1 MYLKSIVVN
10 GFKSFA
16 EKVNIDLSNKVNV
29 VVGPNGSG
37 KSNVVDAISW
47 VLGTQSPGTLRTN
60 KMEDVI
66 FAGTEK
72 LAEKGFAEVYLNFVV
87 DPEKFNGS
95 EEISIGRKLFRDGAS
110 EYFMNGLNC
119 RLLDIQEF
127 LSDLGIGKQQHT
139 IISQGQIAEILNSKP
154 EDHRVTIE
162 EAAGI
167 LPFKLKKDKALRR
180 IESGDKEIKR
190 AKDVLREINKQLKPL
205 KIQAEQAQAHETL
218 SKSLL
223 ENKTNINILKYKI
236 FNEKEVGIS
245 NELQT
250 TIEHLEEVNKSTDEA
265 KSLKTNLTSE
275 LGQGVSVSSLF
286 KDYSNKL
293 STKSEQVKSVAQIAT
308 ERLDN
313 LERESIREEKRL
325 IELQNKVLTNTLT
338 INDLSNKLISKKD
351 NLTNLNQNLE
361 YLNAQLNENNKNQ
374 SASLEV
380 NEAILEK
387 DLDYL
392 KGIISKL
399 EVNITDS
406 EHEYQK
412 WDKDKIVSSELLDS
426 HSSLISKKIIL
437 KSSFSKVRKNINSIF
452 DRELEVTRNNLDKI
466 KLEYKNNV
474 DILNSKVEQQES
486 ISNNSSYK
494 DELKIQEVSLR
505 QKLKQLEDEIT
516 SISNQLVSAA
526 EQIKFLTNENSDL
539 QLTIDEIHYAP
550 DHNYKT
556 DLENIIDKSTT
567 LISILNKSSE
577 SMLLQANVYEQKH
590 GNKNIKITE
599 LDNQIEN
606 LNKNYLSL
614 NEQKGNLSIK
624 KAEYSSEK
632 AHYYSTL
639 INMYG
644 VETEV
649 IDSFITSQHSQNE
662 IENEIRTIEQKLEN
676 IGVVNYLAKTDYE
689 QLDTRQQEISNSI
702 EDLTSSKK
710 ELLVHIK
717 EIEDE
722 IEFRIDSSF
731 NSISLHFT
739 EIFEQLFPGGK
750 GSLELTNKENLL
762 ETGIEINVQPKGK
775 KVKKLSLL
783 SGGERSLAAIAFL
796 FAIFKSFPS
805 PFYILDEVEAALD
818 DANLHRMINLLNY
831 VKDDAQFI
839 IVTHQ
844 QQTMHAGD
852 ILYGV
857 TMEPGSGSRIFIKTK
872 SEFESLIANEV
883 NKDEW
888 KWYKT
893 SKTCRRNC

>member
-16 EKVNIDLSNKVNV
+16 EKVNIELSNKVNV

-205 KIQAEQAQAHETL
+205 KIQAEQAQTHETL

-236 FNEKEVGIS
+236 FKEKETGINS
-245 NELQT
+245 ELQT
-250 TIEHLEEVNKSTDEA
+250 TIKDLEEVNKSTDEA

-313 LERESIREEKRL
+313 LERESIRQEKRL
-325 IELQNKVLTNTLT
+325 SDLQNKVLTNTLT

-361 YLNAQLNENNKNQ
+361 YLNVQLNENNKNQ

-392 KGIISKL
+392 KRIISKL
-399 EVNITDS
+399 EVNITDR
-406 EHEYQK
+406 ENEYQK

-437 KSSFSKVRKNINSIF
+437 KSSFSKVRKNITSIF

-494 DELKIQEVSLR
+494 DELKNQEVSLR
-505 QKLKQLEDEIT
+505 HNLKQLEDEIT
-516 SISNQLVSAA
+516 AISNQLVSAA

-556 DLENIIDKSTT
+556 ELENIIDKSTT

-590 GNKNIKITE
+590 GNKNIQITE

-606 LNKNYLSL
+606 LNKKYLSL

-649 IDSFITSQHSQNE
+649 IDSFISSQYSQNE

-689 QLDTRQQEISNSI
+689 QLDTRHQEISNSI

-775 KVKKLSLL
+775 KVKKLTLL

-872 SEFESLIANEV
+872 SEFENLIANEV
-883 NKDEW
+883 NKDE
-888 KWYKT
+888 
-893 SKTCRRNC
+893 

>member
-47 VLGTQSPGTLRTN
+47 VLGTQSPGALRTN

-72 LAEKGFAEVYLNFVV
+72 LSEKGFAEVYLNFVV

-95 EEISIGRKLFRDGAS
+95 EEISIGRKLYRDGAS

-180 IESGDKEIKR
+180 IESGEKEIKR

-205 KIQAEQAQAHETL
+205 KIQAEQAQEHESL
-218 SKSLL
+218 NASLL
-223 ENKTNINILKYKI
+223 E
-236 FNEKEVGIS
+236 S
-245 NELQT
+245 
-250 TIEHLEEVNKSTDEA
+250 
-265 KSLKTNLTSE
+265 KTNLNLLKYENFNTKENESINKLTTISEKLDDISKSSNEAKALKSNLTKE

-286 KDYSNKL
+286 KDHSNKL
-293 STKSEQVKSVAQIAT
+293 TTKSEQIKSVAQIAT

-313 LERESIREEKRL
+313 LNRETIREEKRL
-325 IELQNKVLTNTLT
+325 SDLQNKVLTNTLT
-338 INDLSNKLISKKD
+338 INDLSNKLILKK
-351 NLTNLNQNLE
+351 NSLTDLNKSLENLNKQI
-361 YLNAQLNENNKNQ
+361 NENNKNQ

-392 KGIISKL
+392 KGIVNKL
-399 EVNITDS
+399 ETNLITSEGDLNKWENDKNSTQESMDS
-406 EHEYQK
+406 FSK
-412 WDKDKIVSSELLDS
+412 
-426 HSSLISKKIIL
+426 LISKKILL
-437 KSSFSKVRKNINSIF
+437 KNSFSKVRKNINLIVN
-452 DRELEVTRNNLDKI
+452 REVDVTKENLDILKA
-466 KLEYKNNV
+466 EYKSNV
-474 DILNSKVEQQES
+474 DILNSKIEQQNI

-494 DELKIQEVSLR
+494 EELKNQEIILRKNLNSL
-505 QKLKQLEDEIT
+505 EEEIT
-516 SISNQLVSAA
+516 SRSNQLVSAA
-526 EQIKFLTNENSDL
+526 EQIKFLTNENSEL
-539 QLTIDEIHYAP
+539 QITIDEIHYAP
-550 DHNYKT
+550 NNDYKSE
-556 DLENIIDKSTT
+556 LESIISKSTA
-567 LISILNKSSE
+567 LIKVLNKSAH
-577 SMLLQANVYEQKH
+577 SMLLQADVYEQKH
-590 GNKNIKITE
+590 GNKNSRIIE
-599 LDNQIEN
+599 LDNEIEEY
-606 LNKNYLSL
+606 NKSYLLL
-614 NEQKGNLSIK
+614 NEEKGNISIK
-624 KAEYSSEK
+624 NAEYSSEK
-632 AHYYSTL
+632 AHYYSSL
-639 INMYG
+639 KNIYG
-644 VETEV
+644 VENND
-649 IDSFITSQHSQNE
+649 IDSFNSDLYSQDE
-662 IENEIRTIEQKLEN
+662 LENEIKIIENKLEN
-676 IGVVNYLAKTDYE
+676 IGVVNYLAKTDFE
-689 QLDTRQQEISNSI
+689 QLNTRHQDISVSI
-702 EDLTSSKK
+702 EDLTTSKK
-710 ELLVHIK
+710 ELLTHIK

-731 NSISLHFT
+731 NSISVHFG

-831 VKDDAQFI
+831 VRDDAQFI

-852 ILYGV
+852 VLYGV

-872 SEFESLIANEV
+872 SEFENLISNEGKK
-883 NKDEW
+883 NE
-888 KWYKT
+888 
-893 SKTCRRNC
+893 

>member
-16 EKVNIDLSNKVNV
+16 EKVNIELSNKVNV

-236 FNEKEVGIS
+236 FKEKETGIS
-245 NELQT
+245 SELQT
-250 TIEHLEEVNKSTDEA
+250 TIKDLEEVNKSTDEA

-313 LERESIREEKRL
+313 LERESIRQEKRL
-325 IELQNKVLTNTLT
+325 SDLQNKVLTNTLT

-361 YLNAQLNENNKNQ
+361 YLNVQLNENNKNQ

-392 KGIISKL
+392 KRIISKL
-399 EVNITDS
+399 EVNITDR
-406 EHEYQK
+406 ENEYQK

-437 KSSFSKVRKNINSIF
+437 KSSFSKVRKNISSIF

-494 DELKIQEVSLR
+494 DELKNQEVSLR
-505 QKLKQLEDEIT
+505 QNLKQLEDEIT

-556 DLENIIDKSTT
+556 ELENIIDKSTT

-649 IDSFITSQHSQNE
+649 IDSFISSQYSQNE

-689 QLDTRQQEISNSI
+689 QLDTRHQEISNSI

-883 NKDEW
+883 NKDE
-888 KWYKT
+888 
-893 SKTCRRNC
+893 

>member
-406 EHEYQK
+406 EYEYQK

-883 NKDEW
+883 NKDE
-888 KWYKT
+888 
-893 SKTCRRNC
+893 

>member
-154 EDHRVTIE
+154 EDHRITIE

-218 SKSLL
+218 SRSLL

-236 FNEKEVGIS
+236 FNEKETGIS
-245 NELQT
+245 NELKT
-250 TIEHLEEVNKSTDEA
+250 TIEQLEEVNKSTDEA

-338 INDLSNKLISKKD
+338 VNDLSNKLISKKD

-361 YLNAQLNENNKNQ
+361 YLNVQLNENNKNQ

-406 EHEYQK
+406 ENEFQK
-412 WDKDKIVSSELLDS
+412 WDKDKILNSELLDS

-437 KSSFSKVRKNINSIF
+437 KGSFSKIRKNITSIF
-452 DRELEVTRNNLDKI
+452 DREIEVTKKNLEKI

-474 DILNSKVEQQES
+474 DILNSKVEQQNS

-556 DLENIIDKSTT
+556 ELENIIDKSTT
-567 LISILNKSSE
+567 LISILNKSAE

-599 LDNQIEN
+599 LDSQIEN

-649 IDSFITSQHSQNE
+649 IDSFMPSQHSQNE
-662 IENEIRTIEQKLEN
+662 IENEIKTIEQKLEN

-689 QLDTRQQEISNSI
+689 QLDTRHQEITNSI

-731 NSISLHFT
+731 NSISIHFT

-883 NKDEW
+883 NKDE
-888 KWYKT
+888 
-893 SKTCRRNC
+893 

>member
-412 WDKDKIVSSELLDS
+412 WDKDKIVSSDLLDS

-599 LDNQIEN
+599 LDSQIEN

-883 NKDEW
+883 NKDE
-888 KWYKT
+888 
-893 SKTCRRNC
+893 

>member
-1 MYLKSIVVN
+1 VN

-236 FNEKEVGIS
+236 FNEKEAVIS

-550 DHNYKT
+550 NHNYKT

-883 NKDEW
+883 NKDE
-888 KWYKT
+888 
-893 SKTCRRNC
+893 

>member
-16 EKVNIDLSNKVNV
+16 ERVNIDLSNKVNV

-47 VLGTQSPGTLRTN
+47 VLGTQSPGALRTN

-72 LAEKGFAEVYLNFVV
+72 LSEKGFAEVYLNFVV
-87 DPEKFNGS
+87 DADKFNGS
-95 EEISIGRKLFRDGAS
+95 EEISIGRKLYRDGAS

-154 EDHRVTIE
+154 EDHRITIE

-205 KIQAEQAQAHETL
+205 KIQAEQAQAHESL
-218 SKSLL
+218 NVSLL
-223 ENKTNINILKYKI
+223 QHKTNLNMLKYTI
-236 FNEKEVGIS
+236 FNNKEKDLSIQLNEV
-245 NELQT
+245 T
-250 TIEHLEEVNKSTDEA
+250 NKLKNVVSATEDA
-265 KSLKTNLTSE
+265 KKLKTNLTSE
-275 LGQGVSVSSLF
+275 LGQGVSISSLF

-325 IELQNKVLTNTLT
+325 SDLQNKVLANTLT
-338 INDLSNKLISKKD
+338 INDLSNKLITRK
-351 NLTNLNQNLE
+351 NTLTDLNQNLE
-361 YLNAQLNENNKNQ
+361 SLNKQINENNKNQ

-392 KGIISKL
+392 KDIVSKL
-399 EVNITDS
+399 EDNLSAS
-406 EHEYQK
+406 EETFNK
-412 WDKDKIVSSELLDS
+412 WQQDKESTKSLLEK
-426 HSSLISKKIIL
+426 HNSLISNKFTL
-437 KSSFSKVRKNINSIF
+437 KSSFSKVRKNINSII
-452 DRELEVTRNNLDKI
+452 DREVDTTKDNLDVL
-466 KLEYKNNV
+466 KLEYNKKL
-474 DILNSKVEQQES
+474 DILNSKIDQQNI
-486 ISNNSSYK
+486 ISNNTSYK
-494 DELKIQEVSLR
+494 EELKNQEVSLR
-505 QKLKQLEDEIT
+505 AKLKSLEDEIT
-516 SISNQLVSAA
+516 SRSNQLVSAA

-550 DHNYKT
+550 DTDYKNE
-556 DLENIIDKSTT
+556 LETIIDESTK
-567 LISILNKSSE
+567 LIQILNTSSE
-577 SMLLQANVYEQKH
+577 SMLSQADLYEQKH
-590 GNKNIKITE
+590 GNKNSKISE
-599 LDNQIEN
+599 LDDEIEL
-606 LNKNYLSL
+606 LNKTYISL
-614 NEQKGNLSIK
+614 NDEKSNLSIN

-632 AHYYSTL
+632 AHHYSTL

-644 VETEV
+644 LEMTQIE
-649 IDSFITSQHSQNE
+649 SFEPELHNQNE
-662 IENEIRTIEQKLEN
+662 MENEIRSIEEQIEK

-689 QLDTRQQEISNSI
+689 QLDARHNEISVSI

-710 ELLVHIK
+710 ELLLHIK

-731 NSISLHFT
+731 NSISVHFA

-872 SEFESLIANEV
+872 SEFENLIANES
-883 NKDEW
+883 NRDE
-888 KWYKT
+888 
-893 SKTCRRNC
+893 

>member
-1 MYLKSIVVN
+1 VN

-406 EHEYQK
+406 ENEFQK

-883 NKDEW
+883 NKDE
-888 KWYKT
+888 
-893 SKTCRRNC
+893 

>member
-47 VLGTQSPGTLRTN
+47 VLGTQSPGALRTN

-72 LAEKGFAEVYLNFVV
+72 LSEKGFAEVYLNFVV

-95 EEISIGRKLFRDGAS
+95 EEISIGRKLYRDGAS

-180 IESGDKEIKR
+180 IESGEKEIKR

-205 KIQAEQAQAHETL
+205 KIQAEQAQEHESL
-218 SKSLL
+218 NASLL
-223 ENKTNINILKYKI
+223 E
-236 FNEKEVGIS
+236 S
-245 NELQT
+245 
-250 TIEHLEEVNKSTDEA
+250 
-265 KSLKTNLTSE
+265 KTNLNLLKYENFNTKENESINKLTTISEKLDDISKSSNEAKALKSNLTKE

-286 KDYSNKL
+286 KDHSNKL
-293 STKSEQVKSVAQIAT
+293 TTKSEQIKSVAQIAT

-313 LERESIREEKRL
+313 LNRETIREEKRL
-325 IELQNKVLTNTLT
+325 SDLQNKVLTNTLT
-338 INDLSNKLISKKD
+338 INDLSNKLILKK
-351 NLTNLNQNLE
+351 NTLTDLNKSLDH
-361 YLNAQLNENNKNQ
+361 LNKQINENNKNQ

-392 KGIISKL
+392 KGIVNKL
-399 EVNITDS
+399 ETNLITSEGDLNKWENDKNSTQESMDS
-406 EHEYQK
+406 FSK
-412 WDKDKIVSSELLDS
+412 
-426 HSSLISKKIIL
+426 LISKKILL
-437 KSSFSKVRKNINSIF
+437 KNSFSKVRKNINLIVN
-452 DRELEVTRNNLDKI
+452 REVDVTKENLDILKA
-466 KLEYKNNV
+466 EYKSNV
-474 DILNSKVEQQES
+474 DILNSKIEQQNI

-494 DELKIQEVSLR
+494 EELKNQEIILRKNLNSL
-505 QKLKQLEDEIT
+505 EEEIT
-516 SISNQLVSAA
+516 SRSNQLVSAA
-526 EQIKFLTNENSDL
+526 EQIKFLTNENSEL
-539 QLTIDEIHYAP
+539 QITIDEIHYAP
-550 DHNYKT
+550 NNDYKSE
-556 DLENIIDKSTT
+556 LESIISKSTA
-567 LISILNKSSE
+567 LIKVLNKSAH
-577 SMLLQANVYEQKH
+577 SMLLQADVYEQKH
-590 GNKNIKITE
+590 GNKNSRIIE
-599 LDNQIEN
+599 LDNEIEEY
-606 LNKNYLSL
+606 NKSYILL
-614 NEQKGNLSIK
+614 NEEKGNISIK
-624 KAEYSSEK
+624 NAEYSSEK
-632 AHYYSTL
+632 AHYYSSL
-639 INMYG
+639 KNIYG
-644 VETEV
+644 VENND
-649 IDSFITSQHSQNE
+649 IDSFNSDLYSQDE
-662 IENEIRTIEQKLEN
+662 LENEIKIIENKLEN
-676 IGVVNYLAKTDYE
+676 IGVVNYLAKTDFE
-689 QLDTRQQEISNSI
+689 QLNTRHQDISVSI
-702 EDLTSSKK
+702 EDLTTSKK
-710 ELLVHIK
+710 ELLTHIK

-731 NSISLHFT
+731 NSISVHFG

-831 VKDDAQFI
+831 VRDDAQFI

-852 ILYGV
+852 VLYGV

-872 SEFESLIANEV
+872 SEFENLISNEGKK
-883 NKDEW
+883 NE
-888 KWYKT
+888 
-893 SKTCRRNC
+893 

>member
-16 EKVNIDLSNKVNV
+16 ERVNIDLSNKVNV

-47 VLGTQSPGTLRTN
+47 VLGTQSPGALRTN

-72 LAEKGFAEVYLNFVV
+72 LSEKGFAEVYLNFVV
-87 DPEKFNGS
+87 DADKFNGS
-95 EEISIGRKLFRDGAS
+95 EEISIGRKLYRDGAS

-154 EDHRVTIE
+154 EDHRITIE

-205 KIQAEQAQAHETL
+205 KIQAEQAQEHESL
-218 SKSLL
+218 NVSLL
-223 ENKTNINILKYKI
+223 EHKTNLNMLKYTI
-236 FNEKEVGIS
+236 FDNKEKDIS
-245 NELQT
+245 IQLDEIT
-250 TIEHLEEVNKSTDEA
+250 NKLKNVVSATEA
-265 KSLKTNLTSE
+265 AKKLKSNLTSE
-275 LGQGVSVSSLF
+275 LGQGVSISSLF

-313 LERESIREEKRL
+313 LERESIREEQRL
-325 IELQNKVLTNTLT
+325 SDLQNKVLANTLT
-338 INDLSNKLISKKD
+338 INDLSNKLITRKD
-351 NLTNLNQNLE
+351 TLTDLNQNLE
-361 YLNAQLNENNKNQ
+361 SLNKQINENNKNQ

-392 KGIISKL
+392 KDIVSKL
-399 EVNITDS
+399 EVNLSAS
-406 EHEYQK
+406 EETFNK
-412 WDKDKIVSSELLDS
+412 WQQDKESTKSLLEK
-426 HSSLISKKIIL
+426 HNSLISNKFTL
-437 KSSFSKVRKNINSIF
+437 KSSFSKVRKNINSII
-452 DRELEVTRNNLDKI
+452 DREVDTTKINLDVL
-466 KLEYKNNV
+466 KLEYNKKL
-474 DILNSKVEQQES
+474 DILNSKIDQQNI
-486 ISNNSSYK
+486 ISNNTSYK
-494 DELKIQEVSLR
+494 EELKNQEVSLR
-505 QKLKQLEDEIT
+505 AKLKSLEDDIT
-516 SISNQLVSAA
+516 SRSNQLVSAA

-550 DHNYKT
+550 DTDYKNE
-556 DLENIIDKSTT
+556 LENIIAESTK
-567 LISILNKSSE
+567 LIQILNTSSE
-577 SMLLQANVYEQKH
+577 SMLSQADLYEQKH
-590 GNKNIKITE
+590 GNKNSKISE
-599 LDNQIEN
+599 LDDEIES
-606 LNKNYLSL
+606 LNKTYISL
-614 NEQKGNLSIK
+614 NDEKSNLSIQ

-632 AHYYSTL
+632 AHHYSTL
-639 INMYG
+639 VNMYG
-644 VETEV
+644 IEMRQIQGFDPEP
-649 IDSFITSQHSQNE
+649 HNQNE
-662 IENEIRTIEQKLEN
+662 MENDIRSIEEQIEK

-689 QLDTRQQEISNSI
+689 QLDARHQEISASI

-710 ELLVHIK
+710 ELLLHIK

-731 NSISLHFT
+731 NSISVHFA

-783 SGGERSLAAIAFL
+783 SGGERSLAAIAFI

-872 SEFESLIANEV
+872 SEFENLIANES
-883 NKDEW
+883 NIDE
-888 KWYKT
+888 
-893 SKTCRRNC
+893 

>member
-16 EKVNIDLSNKVNV
+16 ERVNIDLSNKVNV

-47 VLGTQSPGTLRTN
+47 VLGTQSPGALRTN

-72 LAEKGFAEVYLNFVV
+72 LSEKGFAEVYLNFVV
-87 DPEKFNGS
+87 DADKFNGS
-95 EEISIGRKLFRDGAS
+95 EEISIGRKLYRDGAS

-154 EDHRVTIE
+154 EDHRITIE

-205 KIQAEQAQAHETL
+205 KIQAEQAQAHESL
-218 SKSLL
+218 NVSLL
-223 ENKTNINILKYKI
+223 QHKTNLNMLKYTI
-236 FNEKEVGIS
+236 FNNKEKDLSIQLNEV
-245 NELQT
+245 T
-250 TIEHLEEVNKSTDEA
+250 NKLKNVVSATEDA
-265 KSLKTNLTSE
+265 KKLKTNLTSE
-275 LGQGVSVSSLF
+275 LGQGVSISSLF

-325 IELQNKVLTNTLT
+325 SDLQNKVLANTLT
-338 INDLSNKLISKKD
+338 INDLSNKLITRK
-351 NLTNLNQNLE
+351 NTLTELNQNLE
-361 YLNAQLNENNKNQ
+361 SLNKQINENNKNQ

-392 KGIISKL
+392 KDIVSKL
-399 EVNITDS
+399 EDNLSAS
-406 EHEYQK
+406 EETFNK
-412 WDKDKIVSSELLDS
+412 WQQDKESTKSLLEK
-426 HSSLISKKIIL
+426 HNSLISNKFTL
-437 KSSFSKVRKNINSIF
+437 KSSFSKVRKNINSII
-452 DRELEVTRNNLDKI
+452 DREVDTTKDNLDVL
-466 KLEYKNNV
+466 KLEYNKKL
-474 DILNSKVEQQES
+474 DILNSKIDQQNI
-486 ISNNSSYK
+486 ISNNTSYK
-494 DELKIQEVSLR
+494 EELKNQEVSLR
-505 QKLKQLEDEIT
+505 AKLKSLEDEIT
-516 SISNQLVSAA
+516 SRSNQLVSAA

-539 QLTIDEIHYAP
+539 QLIIDEIHYAP
-550 DHNYKT
+550 DTDYKNE
-556 DLENIIDKSTT
+556 LETIIDESTK
-567 LISILNKSSE
+567 LIQILNTSSE
-577 SMLLQANVYEQKH
+577 SMLSQADLYEQKH
-590 GNKNIKITE
+590 GNKNSKISE
-599 LDNQIEN
+599 LDDEIES
-606 LNKNYLSL
+606 LNKNYISL
-614 NEQKGNLSIK
+614 NDEKSNLSIN

-632 AHYYSTL
+632 AHHYSTL

-644 VETEV
+644 LEMTQIE
-649 IDSFITSQHSQNE
+649 SFEAELHNQNE
-662 IENEIRTIEQKLEN
+662 MENEIRSIEEQIEK

-689 QLDTRQQEISNSI
+689 QLDARHNEISVSI

-710 ELLVHIK
+710 ELLLHIK

-731 NSISLHFT
+731 NSISVHFA

-872 SEFESLIANEV
+872 SEFENLIANES
-883 NKDEW
+883 NRDE
-888 KWYKT
+888 
-893 SKTCRRNC
+893 

>member
-325 IELQNKVLTNTLT
+325 TELQNKVLTNTLT

-437 KSSFSKVRKNINSIF
+437 KSSFSKVRKNITSIF

-883 NKDEW
+883 NKDE
-888 KWYKT
+888 
-893 SKTCRRNC
+893 

>member
-325 IELQNKVLTNTLT
+325 TELQNKVLTNTLT

-351 NLTNLNQNLE
+351 KLTNLNQNLE

-406 EHEYQK
+406 EYEYQK

-505 QKLKQLEDEIT
+505 QKLKHLEDEIT

-577 SMLLQANVYEQKH
+577 SMLLQATVYEQKH

-883 NKDEW
+883 NKDE
-888 KWYKT
+888 
-893 SKTCRRNC
+893 

>member
-16 EKVNIDLSNKVNV
+16 ERVNIDLSNKVNV

-47 VLGTQSPGTLRTN
+47 VLGTQSPGALRTN

-72 LAEKGFAEVYLNFVV
+72 LSEKGFAEVYLNFVV
-87 DPEKFNGS
+87 DADKFNGS
-95 EEISIGRKLFRDGAS
+95 EEISIGRKLYRDGAS

-154 EDHRVTIE
+154 EDHRITIE

-205 KIQAEQAQAHETL
+205 KIQAEQAQAHESL
-218 SKSLL
+218 NVSLL
-223 ENKTNINILKYKI
+223 EHKTNLNMLKYTI
-236 FNEKEVGIS
+236 FDNKEKDIS
-245 NELQT
+245 IQLDEIT
-250 TIEHLEEVNKSTDEA
+250 NKLKNVVSATEA
-265 KSLKTNLTSE
+265 AKKLKSNLTSE
-275 LGQGVSVSSLF
+275 LGQGVSISSLF

-313 LERESIREEKRL
+313 LERESIREEQRL
-325 IELQNKVLTNTLT
+325 SDLQNKVLANTLT
-338 INDLSNKLISKKD
+338 INDLSNKLITRKD
-351 NLTNLNQNLE
+351 TLTDLNQNLE
-361 YLNAQLNENNKNQ
+361 SLNKQINENNKNQ

-392 KGIISKL
+392 KDIVSKL
-399 EVNITDS
+399 EVNLSAS
-406 EHEYQK
+406 EETFNK
-412 WDKDKIVSSELLDS
+412 WQQDKESTKSLLEK
-426 HSSLISKKIIL
+426 HNSLISNKFTL
-437 KSSFSKVRKNINSIF
+437 KSSFSKVRKNINSII
-452 DRELEVTRNNLDKI
+452 DREVDTTKINLDVL
-466 KLEYKNNV
+466 KLEYNKKL
-474 DILNSKVEQQES
+474 DILNSKIDQQNI
-486 ISNNSSYK
+486 ISNNTSYK
-494 DELKIQEVSLR
+494 EELKNQEVSLR
-505 QKLKQLEDEIT
+505 AKLKSLEDDIT
-516 SISNQLVSAA
+516 SRSNQLVSAA

-550 DHNYKT
+550 DTDYKNE
-556 DLENIIDKSTT
+556 LENIIAESTK
-567 LISILNKSSE
+567 LIQILNTSSE
-577 SMLLQANVYEQKH
+577 SMLSQADLYEQKH
-590 GNKNIKITE
+590 GNKNSKISE
-599 LDNQIEN
+599 LDNEIES
-606 LNKNYLSL
+606 LNKTYISL
-614 NEQKGNLSIK
+614 NDEKSNLSIQ

-632 AHYYSTL
+632 AHHYSTL
-639 INMYG
+639 VNMYG
-644 VETEV
+644 IEMRQIQGFDPEL
-649 IDSFITSQHSQNE
+649 HNQNE
-662 IENEIRTIEQKLEN
+662 MENNIRSIEEQIEK

-689 QLDTRQQEISNSI
+689 QLDARHQEISASI

-710 ELLVHIK
+710 ELLLHIK

-731 NSISLHFT
+731 NSISVHFA

-872 SEFESLIANEV
+872 SEFENLIANES
-883 NKDEW
+883 NIDE
-888 KWYKT
+888 
-893 SKTCRRNC
+893 

>member
-245 NELQT
+245 NELHT
-250 TIEHLEEVNKSTDEA
+250 TIEHLEEVNKSIDEA

-338 INDLSNKLISKKD
+338 VNDLSNKLISKKD

-577 SMLLQANVYEQKH
+577 SMLLQANVYEQKY

-883 NKDEW
+883 NKDE
-888 KWYKT
+888 
-893 SKTCRRNC
+893 

>member
-47 VLGTQSPGTLRTN
+47 VLGTQSPGALRTN

-72 LAEKGFAEVYLNFVV
+72 LSEKGFAEVYLNFVV
-87 DPEKFNGS
+87 NPEKFNGS
-95 EEISIGRKLFRDGAS
+95 EEISIGRKLYRDGAS

-180 IESGDKEIKR
+180 IESGEKEIKR

-205 KIQAEQAQAHETL
+205 KIQAEQAQAHESL
-218 SKSLL
+218 NASLL
-223 ENKTNINILKYKI
+223 E
-236 FNEKEVGIS
+236 S
-245 NELQT
+245 
-250 TIEHLEEVNKSTDEA
+250 
-265 KSLKTNLTSE
+265 KTNLNLLKYTNFNAKENDSINELKIISEKLDNISKSNNEAKTLKSNLTKE

-286 KDYSNKL
+286 KDHSNKL
-293 STKSEQVKSVAQIAT
+293 STKSEQIKSVAQIAT

-313 LERESIREEKRL
+313 LNRETIREEKRL
-325 IELQNKVLTNTLT
+325 TDLQNKVLTNTLT
-338 INDLSNKLISKKD
+338 INDLSNKLILKK
-351 NLTNLNQNLE
+351 NTLTNLNKSLE
-361 YLNAQLNENNKNQ
+361 HLNKQINENNKNQ

-392 KGIISKL
+392 KVIINKL
-399 EVNITDS
+399 ETSLLTSEGDLNKWENDRNSTQEAVDS
-406 EHEYQK
+406 FSK
-412 WDKDKIVSSELLDS
+412 
-426 HSSLISKKIIL
+426 LISKKILL
-437 KSSFSKVRKNINSIF
+437 KNSFSKVRKNINLIVN
-452 DRELEVTRNNLDKI
+452 RELDVTKENLNILKS
-466 KLEYKNNV
+466 EYKSNV
-474 DILNSKVEQQES
+474 DILNSKIEQQNI

-494 DELKIQEVSLR
+494 EELKNQEIILRKNLNSL
-505 QKLKQLEDEIT
+505 EEEIT
-516 SISNQLVSAA
+516 SRSNQLVSAA
-526 EQIKFLTNENSDL
+526 EQIKFLTNENSEL
-539 QLTIDEIHYAP
+539 QITIDEIHYAP
-550 DHNYKT
+550 NNDYKSE
-556 DLENIIDKSTT
+556 LETIISKSTA
-567 LISILNKSSE
+567 LIKVLNQSAQ
-577 SMLLQANVYEQKH
+577 SMLLQADVYEQKH
-590 GNKNIKITE
+590 GNKNSRIIQ
-599 LDNQIEN
+599 LDNEIEQFN
-606 LNKNYLSL
+606 NSYLLL
-614 NEQKGNLSIK
+614 NEQKGNISIK
-624 KAEYSSEK
+624 NAEYSSEK
-632 AHYYSTL
+632 AHYYSSL
-639 INMYG
+639 KNMYG
-644 VETEV
+644 VESND
-649 IDSFITSQHSQNE
+649 IDSFNSDLYSQE
-662 IENEIRTIEQKLEN
+662 ELENEIKIIEKKLED
-676 IGVVNYLAKTDYE
+676 IGVVNYLAKTDFD
-689 QLDTRQQEISNSI
+689 QLNTRHQDISVSI
-702 EDLTSSKK
+702 EDLTTSKK
-710 ELLVHIK
+710 ELLTHIK

-731 NSISLHFT
+731 NSISVHFG

-831 VKDDAQFI
+831 VRDDAQFI

-852 ILYGV
+852 VLYGV

-872 SEFESLIANEV
+872 SEFENLISNEGK
-883 NKDEW
+883 NNE
-888 KWYKT
+888 
-893 SKTCRRNC
+893 

>member
-218 SKSLL
+218 SGSLL

-236 FNEKEVGIS
+236 FNEKETGIS
-245 NELQT
+245 NELKT
-250 TIEHLEEVNKSTDEA
+250 TIEQLEEVNKSTDEA

-361 YLNAQLNENNKNQ
+361 YLNVQLNENNKNQ

-399 EVNITDS
+399 ELNITDS
-406 EHEYQK
+406 ENEFQK
-412 WDKDKIVSSELLDS
+412 WDKDKILSSELLDS

-437 KSSFSKVRKNINSIF
+437 KGSFSKVRKNITSIF
-452 DRELEVTRNNLDKI
+452 DRELEVTKKNLEKI

-474 DILNSKVEQQES
+474 DILNSKVEQQNS

-556 DLENIIDKSTT
+556 ELENIIDKSTT
-567 LISILNKSSE
+567 LISILNKSAE
-577 SMLLQANVYEQKH
+577 SMLLQANIYEQKH

-599 LDNQIEN
+599 LDSQIED

-649 IDSFITSQHSQNE
+649 IDSFIPSQHSQNE

-689 QLDTRQQEISNSI
+689 QLDTRHQEITNSI

-731 NSISLHFT
+731 NSISIHFT

-762 ETGIEINVQPKGK
+762 ETGIEINVQPKVK

-883 NKDEW
+883 NKDE
-888 KWYKT
+888 
-893 SKTCRRNC
+893 

>member
-16 EKVNIDLSNKVNV
+16 EKVNIELSNKVNV

-236 FNEKEVGIS
+236 FKEKETGIS
-245 NELQT
+245 SELQT
-250 TIEHLEEVNKSTDEA
+250 TIKDLEEVNKSTDEA

-313 LERESIREEKRL
+313 LERESIRQEKRL
-325 IELQNKVLTNTLT
+325 SDLQNKVLTNTLT

-361 YLNAQLNENNKNQ
+361 YLNVQLNENNKNQ

-392 KGIISKL
+392 KRIISKL
-399 EVNITDS
+399 EVNITDR
-406 EHEYQK
+406 ENEYQK

-426 HSSLISKKIIL
+426 HSSLISKKIML
-437 KSSFSKVRKNINSIF
+437 KSSFSKVRKNITSIF

-494 DELKIQEVSLR
+494 DELKNQEVSLR
-505 QKLKQLEDEIT
+505 QNLKQLEDEIT

-556 DLENIIDKSTT
+556 ELENIIDKSTT

-606 LNKNYLSL
+606 LNKKYLSL

-649 IDSFITSQHSQNE
+649 IDSFISSQYSQNE

-689 QLDTRQQEISNSI
+689 QLDTRHQEISNSI

-883 NKDEW
+883 NKDE
-888 KWYKT
+888 
-893 SKTCRRNC
+893 

>member
-16 EKVNIDLSNKVNV
+16 ERVNIDLSNKVNV

-47 VLGTQSPGTLRTN
+47 VLGTQSPGALRTN

-72 LAEKGFAEVYLNFVV
+72 LSEKGFAEVYLNFVV
-87 DPEKFNGS
+87 DADKFNGS
-95 EEISIGRKLFRDGAS
+95 EEISIGRKLYRDGAS

-154 EDHRVTIE
+154 EDHRITIE

-205 KIQAEQAQAHETL
+205 KIQAEQAQAHESL
-218 SKSLL
+218 NVSLL
-223 ENKTNINILKYKI
+223 QHKTNLNMLKYTI
-236 FNEKEVGIS
+236 FNNKEKDLSIQLNEV
-245 NELQT
+245 T
-250 TIEHLEEVNKSTDEA
+250 NKLKNVVSATEDA
-265 KSLKTNLTSE
+265 KKLKTNLTSE
-275 LGQGVSVSSLF
+275 LGQGVSISSLF

-313 LERESIREEKRL
+313 LERESIREEQRL
-325 IELQNKVLTNTLT
+325 SDLQNKVLANTLT
-338 INDLSNKLISKKD
+338 INDLSNKLITRKD
-351 NLTNLNQNLE
+351 TLTDLNQNLE
-361 YLNAQLNENNKNQ
+361 SLNKQINENNKNQ

-392 KGIISKL
+392 KDIVSKL
-399 EVNITDS
+399 EVNLSAS
-406 EHEYQK
+406 EETFNK
-412 WDKDKIVSSELLDS
+412 WQQDKESTKSLLEK
-426 HSSLISKKIIL
+426 HNSLISNKFTL
-437 KSSFSKVRKNINSIF
+437 KSSFSKVRKNINSII
-452 DRELEVTRNNLDKI
+452 DREVDTTKINLDVL
-466 KLEYKNNV
+466 KLEYNKKL
-474 DILNSKVEQQES
+474 DILNSKIDQQNI
-486 ISNNSSYK
+486 ISNNTSYK
-494 DELKIQEVSLR
+494 EELKNQEVSLR
-505 QKLKQLEDEIT
+505 AKLKSLEDDIT
-516 SISNQLVSAA
+516 SRSNQLVSAA

-550 DHNYKT
+550 DTDYKNE
-556 DLENIIDKSTT
+556 LENIIAESTK
-567 LISILNKSSE
+567 LIQILNTSSE
-577 SMLLQANVYEQKH
+577 SMLSQADLYEQKH
-590 GNKNIKITE
+590 GNKNSKISE
-599 LDNQIEN
+599 LDDEIES
-606 LNKNYLSL
+606 LNKTYISL
-614 NEQKGNLSIK
+614 NDEKSNLSIQ

-632 AHYYSTL
+632 AHHYSTL
-639 INMYG
+639 VNMYG
-644 VETEV
+644 IEMRQIQGFDPEL
-649 IDSFITSQHSQNE
+649 HNQNE
-662 IENEIRTIEQKLEN
+662 MENDIRSIEEQIEK

-689 QLDTRQQEISNSI
+689 QLDARHQEISASI

-710 ELLVHIK
+710 ELLLHIK

-731 NSISLHFT
+731 NSISVHFA

-872 SEFESLIANEV
+872 SEFENLIANES
-883 NKDEW
+883 NIDE
-888 KWYKT
+888 
-893 SKTCRRNC
+893 

>member
-47 VLGTQSPGTLRTN
+47 VLGTQSPGALRTN

-72 LAEKGFAEVYLNFVV
+72 LSEKGFAEVYLNFVV
-87 DPEKFNGS
+87 NPEKFNGS
-95 EEISIGRKLFRDGAS
+95 EEISIGRKLYRDGAS

-180 IESGDKEIKR
+180 IESGEKEIKR

-205 KIQAEQAQAHETL
+205 KIQAEQAQAHESL
-218 SKSLL
+218 NASLL
-223 ENKTNINILKYKI
+223 E
-236 FNEKEVGIS
+236 S
-245 NELQT
+245 
-250 TIEHLEEVNKSTDEA
+250 
-265 KSLKTNLTSE
+265 KTNLNLLKYTNFNAKENDSINELTIISEKLDNISKSNNEAKTLKSNLTKE

-286 KDYSNKL
+286 KDHSNKL
-293 STKSEQVKSVAQIAT
+293 STKSEQIKSVAQIAT

-313 LERESIREEKRL
+313 LNRETIREEKRL
-325 IELQNKVLTNTLT
+325 TDLQNKVLTNTLT
-338 INDLSNKLISKKD
+338 INDLSNKLILKK
-351 NLTNLNQNLE
+351 NTLTNLNKSLE
-361 YLNAQLNENNKNQ
+361 HLNKQINENNKNQ

-392 KGIISKL
+392 KGIINKL
-399 EVNITDS
+399 ETSLLTSEGDLNKWENDRNSTQEAVDS
-406 EHEYQK
+406 FSK
-412 WDKDKIVSSELLDS
+412 
-426 HSSLISKKIIL
+426 LISKKILL
-437 KSSFSKVRKNINSIF
+437 KNSFSKVRKNINLIVN
-452 DRELEVTRNNLDKI
+452 RELDVTKENLDILKS
-466 KLEYKNNV
+466 EYKSNV
-474 DILNSKVEQQES
+474 DILNSKIEQQNI

-494 DELKIQEVSLR
+494 EELKNQEIILRKNLNSL
-505 QKLKQLEDEIT
+505 EEEIT
-516 SISNQLVSAA
+516 LRSNQLVSAA
-526 EQIKFLTNENSDL
+526 EQIKFLTNENSEL
-539 QLTIDEIHYAP
+539 QIKIDEIHYAP
-550 DHNYKT
+550 NNDYKSE
-556 DLENIIDKSTT
+556 LETIISKSTT
-567 LISILNKSSE
+567 LIKVLNKSAQ
-577 SMLLQANVYEQKH
+577 SMLLQADVYEQKH
-590 GNKNIKITE
+590 GNKNSRIIQ
-599 LDNQIEN
+599 LDNEIEQFN
-606 LNKNYLSL
+606 NSYLLL
-614 NEQKGNLSIK
+614 NEQKGNISIK
-624 KAEYSSEK
+624 NAEYSSEK
-632 AHYYSTL
+632 AHYYSSL
-639 INMYG
+639 KNMYG
-644 VETEV
+644 VESND
-649 IDSFITSQHSQNE
+649 IDSFNSDLYSQE
-662 IENEIRTIEQKLEN
+662 ELENEIKIIEKKLED
-676 IGVVNYLAKTDYE
+676 IGVVNYLAKTDFE
-689 QLDTRQQEISNSI
+689 QLNTRHKDISVSI
-702 EDLTSSKK
+702 EDLTTSKK
-710 ELLVHIK
+710 ELLTHIK

-731 NSISLHFT
+731 NSISVHFG

-831 VKDDAQFI
+831 VRDDAQFI

-852 ILYGV
+852 VLYGV

-872 SEFESLIANEV
+872 SEFENLISNEGK
-883 NKDEW
+883 NNE
-888 KWYKT
+888 
-893 SKTCRRNC
+893 

>member
-47 VLGTQSPGTLRTN
+47 VLGTQSPGALRTN

-72 LAEKGFAEVYLNFVV
+72 LSEKGFAEVYLNFVV
-87 DPEKFNGS
+87 NPEKFNGS
-95 EEISIGRKLFRDGAS
+95 EEISIGRKLYRDGAS

-180 IESGDKEIKR
+180 IESGEKEIKR

-205 KIQAEQAQAHETL
+205 KIQAEQAQAHESL
-218 SKSLL
+218 NASLL
-223 ENKTNINILKYKI
+223 E
-236 FNEKEVGIS
+236 S
-245 NELQT
+245 
-250 TIEHLEEVNKSTDEA
+250 
-265 KSLKTNLTSE
+265 KTNLNLLKYTNFNAKENDSINELTIISEKLDNISKLNNEAKTLKSNLTKE

-286 KDYSNKL
+286 KDHSNKL
-293 STKSEQVKSVAQIAT
+293 STKSEQIKSVAQIAT

-313 LERESIREEKRL
+313 LNRETIREEKRL
-325 IELQNKVLTNTLT
+325 TDLQNKVLTNTLT
-338 INDLSNKLISKKD
+338 INDLSNKLILKK
-351 NLTNLNQNLE
+351 NTLTNLNKSLE
-361 YLNAQLNENNKNQ
+361 HLNKQINENNKNQ

-392 KGIISKL
+392 KGIINKL
-399 EVNITDS
+399 ETSLLTSEGDLNKWENDRNSTQEAVDS
-406 EHEYQK
+406 FSK
-412 WDKDKIVSSELLDS
+412 
-426 HSSLISKKIIL
+426 LISKKILL
-437 KSSFSKVRKNINSIF
+437 KNSFSKVRKNINLIVN
-452 DRELEVTRNNLDKI
+452 RELDVTKENLDILKS
-466 KLEYKNNV
+466 EYKSNV
-474 DILNSKVEQQES
+474 DILNSKIEQQNI

-494 DELKIQEVSLR
+494 EELKNQEIILRKNLNSL
-505 QKLKQLEDEIT
+505 EEEIT
-516 SISNQLVSAA
+516 SRSNQLVSAA
-526 EQIKFLTNENSDL
+526 EQIKFLTNENSEL
-539 QLTIDEIHYAP
+539 QITIDEIHYAP
-550 DHNYKT
+550 NNDYKSE
-556 DLENIIDKSTT
+556 LETIISKSTA
-567 LISILNKSSE
+567 LIKVLNQSAQ
-577 SMLLQANVYEQKH
+577 SMLLQADVYEQKH
-590 GNKNIKITE
+590 GNKNSRIIQ
-599 LDNQIEN
+599 LDNEIEQFN
-606 LNKNYLSL
+606 NSYLLL
-614 NEQKGNLSIK
+614 NEQKGNISIK
-624 KAEYSSEK
+624 NAEYSSEK
-632 AHYYSTL
+632 AHYYSSL
-639 INMYG
+639 KNMYG
-644 VETEV
+644 VESND
-649 IDSFITSQHSQNE
+649 IDSFNSDLYSQE
-662 IENEIRTIEQKLEN
+662 ELENEIKIIEKKLED
-676 IGVVNYLAKTDYE
+676 IGVVNYLAKTDFD
-689 QLDTRQQEISNSI
+689 QLNSRHQDISVSI
-702 EDLTSSKK
+702 EDLTTSKK
-710 ELLVHIK
+710 ELLTHIK

-731 NSISLHFT
+731 NSISVHFG

-750 GSLELTNKENLL
+750 GSLDLTNKENLL

-831 VKDDAQFI
+831 VRDDAQFI

-852 ILYGV
+852 VLYGV

-872 SEFESLIANEV
+872 SEFENLISNEGK
-883 NKDEW
+883 NNE
-888 KWYKT
+888 
-893 SKTCRRNC
+893 

>member
-16 EKVNIDLSNKVNV
+16 ERVNIDLSNKVNV

-47 VLGTQSPGTLRTN
+47 VLGTQSPGALRTN

-72 LAEKGFAEVYLNFVV
+72 LSEKGFAEVYLNFVV
-87 DPEKFNGS
+87 DADKFNGS
-95 EEISIGRKLFRDGAS
+95 EEISIGRKLYRDGAS

-154 EDHRVTIE
+154 EDHRITIE

-205 KIQAEQAQAHETL
+205 KIQAEQAQEHESL
-218 SKSLL
+218 NVSLL
-223 ENKTNINILKYKI
+223 EHKTNLNMLKYTI
-236 FNEKEVGIS
+236 FDNKEKDIS
-245 NELQT
+245 IQLDEIT
-250 TIEHLEEVNKSTDEA
+250 NKLKNVVSATEYA
-265 KSLKTNLTSE
+265 KKLKSNLTSE
-275 LGQGVSVSSLF
+275 LGQGVSISSLF

-313 LERESIREEKRL
+313 LERESIREEQRL
-325 IELQNKVLTNTLT
+325 SDLQNKVLANTLT
-338 INDLSNKLISKKD
+338 INDLSNKLITRKD
-351 NLTNLNQNLE
+351 TLTDLNQNLE
-361 YLNAQLNENNKNQ
+361 SLNKQINENNKNQ

-392 KGIISKL
+392 KDIVSKL
-399 EVNITDS
+399 EVNLSAS
-406 EHEYQK
+406 EETFNK
-412 WDKDKIVSSELLDS
+412 WQQDKESTKSLLEK
-426 HSSLISKKIIL
+426 HNSLISNKFTL
-437 KSSFSKVRKNINSIF
+437 KSSFSKVRKNINSII
-452 DRELEVTRNNLDKI
+452 DREVDTTKINLDVL
-466 KLEYKNNV
+466 KLEYNKKL
-474 DILNSKVEQQES
+474 DILNSKIDQQNI
-486 ISNNSSYK
+486 ISNNTSYK
-494 DELKIQEVSLR
+494 EELKNQEVSLR
-505 QKLKQLEDEIT
+505 AKLKSLEDDIT
-516 SISNQLVSAA
+516 SRSNQLVSAA

-550 DHNYKT
+550 DTDYKNE
-556 DLENIIDKSTT
+556 LENIIAESTK
-567 LISILNKSSE
+567 LIQILNTSSE
-577 SMLLQANVYEQKH
+577 SMLSQADLYEQKH
-590 GNKNIKITE
+590 GNKNSKISE
-599 LDNQIEN
+599 LDDEIES
-606 LNKNYLSL
+606 LNKTYISL
-614 NEQKGNLSIK
+614 NDEKSNLSIQ

-632 AHYYSTL
+632 AHHYSTL
-639 INMYG
+639 VNMYG
-644 VETEV
+644 IEIRQIQGFDPEL
-649 IDSFITSQHSQNE
+649 HNQNE
-662 IENEIRTIEQKLEN
+662 MENDIRSIEEQIEK

-689 QLDTRQQEISNSI
+689 QLDARHQEISASI

-710 ELLVHIK
+710 ELLLHIK

-731 NSISLHFT
+731 NSISVHFA

-872 SEFESLIANEV
+872 SEFENLIANES
-883 NKDEW
+883 NIDE
-888 KWYKT
+888 
-893 SKTCRRNC
+893 

>member
-16 EKVNIDLSNKVNV
+16 ERVNIDLSNKVNV

-47 VLGTQSPGTLRTN
+47 VLGTQSPGALRTN

-72 LAEKGFAEVYLNFVV
+72 LSEKGFAEVYLNFVV
-87 DPEKFNGS
+87 DADKFNGS
-95 EEISIGRKLFRDGAS
+95 EEISIGRKLYRDGAS

-154 EDHRVTIE
+154 EDHRITIE

-205 KIQAEQAQAHETL
+205 KIQAEQAQAHESL
-218 SKSLL
+218 NVSLL
-223 ENKTNINILKYKI
+223 EHKTNLNMLKYTI
-236 FNEKEVGIS
+236 FDNKEKDIS
-245 NELQT
+245 IQLDEIT
-250 TIEHLEEVNKSTDEA
+250 NKLKNVVSATEA
-265 KSLKTNLTSE
+265 AKKLKSNLTSE
-275 LGQGVSVSSLF
+275 LGQGVSISSLF

-313 LERESIREEKRL
+313 LERESIREEQRL
-325 IELQNKVLTNTLT
+325 SDLQNKVLANTLT
-338 INDLSNKLISKKD
+338 INDLSNKLITRKD
-351 NLTNLNQNLE
+351 TLTDLNQNLE
-361 YLNAQLNENNKNQ
+361 SLNKQINENNKNQ

-392 KGIISKL
+392 KDIVSKL
-399 EVNITDS
+399 EVNLSAS
-406 EHEYQK
+406 EETFNK
-412 WDKDKIVSSELLDS
+412 WQQDKESTKSLLEK
-426 HSSLISKKIIL
+426 HNSLISNKFTL
-437 KSSFSKVRKNINSIF
+437 KSSFSKVRKNINSII
-452 DRELEVTRNNLDKI
+452 DREVDTTKINLDVL
-466 KLEYKNNV
+466 KLEYNKKL
-474 DILNSKVEQQES
+474 DILNSKIDQQNI
-486 ISNNSSYK
+486 ISNNTSYK
-494 DELKIQEVSLR
+494 EELKNQEVSLR
-505 QKLKQLEDEIT
+505 AKLKSLEDEIT
-516 SISNQLVSAA
+516 SRSNQLVSAA

-550 DHNYKT
+550 DTDYKNE
-556 DLENIIDKSTT
+556 LENIIAESTK
-567 LISILNKSSE
+567 LIQILNTSSE
-577 SMLLQANVYEQKH
+577 SMLSQADLYEQKH
-590 GNKNIKITE
+590 GNKNSKISE
-599 LDNQIEN
+599 LDDEIES
-606 LNKNYLSL
+606 LNKTYISL
-614 NEQKGNLSIK
+614 NDEKSNLSIQ
-624 KAEYSSEK
+624 KAEYASEK
-632 AHYYSTL
+632 AHHYSTL
-639 INMYG
+639 VNMYG
-644 VETEV
+644 IELRQIQGFDPEL
-649 IDSFITSQHSQNE
+649 HNQNE
-662 IENEIRTIEQKLEN
+662 MENDIRSIEEQIEK

-689 QLDTRQQEISNSI
+689 QLDARHQEISASI

-710 ELLVHIK
+710 ELLLHIK

-731 NSISLHFT
+731 NSISVHFA

-872 SEFESLIANEV
+872 SEFENLIANES
-883 NKDEW
+883 NIDE
-888 KWYKT
+888 
-893 SKTCRRNC
+893 

>member
-1 MYLKSIVVN
+1 VN

-406 EHEYQK
+406 EYEYQK

-505 QKLKQLEDEIT
+505 QKLKHLEDEIT

-689 QLDTRQQEISNSI
+689 QLDTRHQEISNSI

-883 NKDEW
+883 NKDE
-888 KWYKT
+888 
-893 SKTCRRNC
+893 

>member
-16 EKVNIDLSNKVNV
+16 ERVNIDLSNKVNV

-47 VLGTQSPGTLRTN
+47 VLGTQSPGALRTN

-72 LAEKGFAEVYLNFVV
+72 LSEKGFAEVYLNFVV
-87 DPEKFNGS
+87 DADKFNGS
-95 EEISIGRKLFRDGAS
+95 EEISIGRKLYRDGAS

-154 EDHRVTIE
+154 EDHRITIE

-205 KIQAEQAQAHETL
+205 KIQAEQAQAHESL
-218 SKSLL
+218 NVSLL
-223 ENKTNINILKYKI
+223 QYKTNLNMLKYTI
-236 FNEKEVGIS
+236 FNNKEKDLSIQLNEV
-245 NELQT
+245 T
-250 TIEHLEEVNKSTDEA
+250 NKLKNVVSATEDA
-265 KSLKTNLTSE
+265 KKLKTNLTSE
-275 LGQGVSVSSLF
+275 LGQGVSISSLF

-325 IELQNKVLTNTLT
+325 SDLQNKVLANTLT
-338 INDLSNKLISKKD
+338 INDLSNKLITRK
-351 NLTNLNQNLE
+351 NTLTDLNQNLE
-361 YLNAQLNENNKNQ
+361 SLNKQINENNKNQ

-392 KGIISKL
+392 KDIVSKL
-399 EVNITDS
+399 EDNLSAS
-406 EHEYQK
+406 EETFNK
-412 WDKDKIVSSELLDS
+412 WQQDKESTKSLLEK
-426 HSSLISKKIIL
+426 HNSLISNKFTL
-437 KSSFSKVRKNINSIF
+437 KSSFSKVRKNINTII
-452 DRELEVTRNNLDKI
+452 DREVDTTKDNLDVL
-466 KLEYKNNV
+466 KLEYNKKL
-474 DILNSKVEQQES
+474 DILNSKIDQQNI
-486 ISNNSSYK
+486 ISNNTSYK
-494 DELKIQEVSLR
+494 EELKNQEVSLR
-505 QKLKQLEDEIT
+505 AKLKSLEDEIT
-516 SISNQLVSAA
+516 SRSNQLVSAA

-550 DHNYKT
+550 DTDYKNE
-556 DLENIIDKSTT
+556 LETIIDESTK
-567 LISILNKSSE
+567 LIQILNTSSE
-577 SMLLQANVYEQKH
+577 SMLSQADLYEQKH
-590 GNKNIKITE
+590 GNKNSKISE
-599 LDNQIEN
+599 LDDEIEL
-606 LNKNYLSL
+606 LNKTYISL
-614 NEQKGNLSIK
+614 NDEKSNLSIN

-632 AHYYSTL
+632 AHHYSTL

-644 VETEV
+644 LEMTQIE
-649 IDSFITSQHSQNE
+649 SFEPELHNQNE
-662 IENEIRTIEQKLEN
+662 MENEIRSIEEQIEK

-689 QLDTRQQEISNSI
+689 QLDARHNEISVSI

-710 ELLVHIK
+710 ELLLHIK

-731 NSISLHFT
+731 NSISVHFA

-872 SEFESLIANEV
+872 SEFENLIANES
-883 NKDEW
+883 NRDE
-888 KWYKT
+888 
-893 SKTCRRNC
+893 